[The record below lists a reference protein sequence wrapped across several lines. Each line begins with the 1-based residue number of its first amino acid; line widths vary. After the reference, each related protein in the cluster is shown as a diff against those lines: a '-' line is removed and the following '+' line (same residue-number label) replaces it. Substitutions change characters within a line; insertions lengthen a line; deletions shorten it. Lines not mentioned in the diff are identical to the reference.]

1 MSQLLWG
8 GKGYERVEAKPG
20 RRLGTLSSALS
31 QMVQDCKMAHISF
44 PKR

>member
-1 MSQLLWG
+1 MSQLLSG
-8 GKGYERVEAKPG
+8 GKGCGRVETKPG
-20 RRLGTLSSALS
+20 RWLGTLSNALS